1 MSNTAENFNVKDAVR
16 AVIQGLP
23 DNVTWDEVQYRIYV
37 RQQIESGLADSRAG
51 RLVETD
57 EMRQRLTAKKSQRH
71 GP

>member
-57 EMRQRLTAKKSQRH
+57 EMGQRLTAKKSQRH